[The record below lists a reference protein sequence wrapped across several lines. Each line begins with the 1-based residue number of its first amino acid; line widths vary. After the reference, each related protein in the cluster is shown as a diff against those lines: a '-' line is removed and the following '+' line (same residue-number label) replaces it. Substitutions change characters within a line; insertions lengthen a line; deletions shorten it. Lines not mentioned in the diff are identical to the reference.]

1 MFGASV
7 HCWFSENQ
15 VSKRAN
21 FSVWSSLIVTRNGKV
36 NSTAYGTFNTET
48 VFSFFVFNGAGRL
61 RGVTH
66 YLAMA
71 TVCRVTK
78 AIPSGWLGTSSTC
91 VLISSS
97 RFFSLALYK
106 SMAST

>member
-1 MFGASV
+1 M
-7 HCWFSENQ
+7 
-15 VSKRAN
+15 
-21 FSVWSSLIVTRNGKV
+21 
-36 NSTAYGTFNTET
+36 
-48 VFSFFVFNGAGRL
+48 
-61 RGVTH
+61 
-66 YLAMA
+66 AMA

-97 RFFSLALYK
+97 RFFSLALYN